1 MADDNDVTAERG
13 DLDDELAVQLQASA
27 SRGAAPAGSRE
38 RLLAAAERERLVD
51 VAYAVVDAPLGPLV
65 VAATDA
71 GVVRISFDSL
81 DVATVELARRVS
93 PRVLES
99 PRRLDSARRELDE
112 YFAGRR
118 RHFEIPLDWRLVT
131 GPFARRVL
139 THTAS
144 IAFGSTSTYAEVA
157 AAAGNPQASRATG
170 NALGA
175 NPLCVVVPCHRVLR
189 SGGGLGGYAG
199 GLPAKRLL
207 LDLERDGRL
216 TPASGA

>member
-1 MADDNDVTAERG
+1 MAGRAMSADDLGLADAATTESAPDRLTAR
-13 DLDDELAVQLQASA
+13 LL
-27 SRGAAPAGSRE
+27 GAADTEG
-38 RLLAAAERERLVD
+38 LID
-51 VAYAVVDAPLGPLV
+51 VAYAVVDAPLGHLV
-65 VAATDA
+65 VAATDV
-71 GVVRISFDSL
+71 GVVRVSFDPPE
-81 DVATVELARRVS
+81 VAADELSRRVS
-93 PRVLES
+93 PRVLEL
-99 PRRLDSARRELDE
+99 PRRLDAVRRELDE

-118 RHFEIPLDWRLVT
+118 QSFDVALDWRLVT

-139 THTAS
+139 GHTAA
-144 IAFGSTSTYAEVA
+144 IPFGRTSTYADVA

-207 LDLERDGRL
+207 LDLEAPQTEPTL
-216 TPASGA
+216 S

>member
-1 MADDNDVTAERG
+1 MAAAPMTDD
-13 DLDDELAVQLQASA
+13 DLGLAA
-27 SRGAAPAGSRE
+27 AAPAEPAPAHLGV
-38 RLLAAAERERLVD
+38 RLLEAAESSGLVD
-51 VAYAVVDAPLGPLV
+51 VAYAVVDAPFGSLV

-71 GVVRISFDSL
+71 GVVRVSFDPAE
-81 DVATVELARRVS
+81 VAAQELSRRVS

-99 PRRLDSARRELDE
+99 PRRLDRARRELDE

-118 RHFEIPLDWRLVT
+118 ADFDVPLDWRLVT

-144 IAFGSTSTYAEVA
+144 IPFGRTSTYADVA
-157 AAAGNPQASRATG
+157 AAAGKPQASRATG

-175 NPLCVVVPCHRVLR
+175 NPLCVIVPCHRVLR

-207 LDLERDGRL
+207 LDLEAAGRS
-216 TPASGA
+216 TSP